1 MKYVLITTAITCNKI
16 RNLRVFYDQELYWML
31 YIMPFNTYN
40 KVVLFPFIDKKSPEK
55 LRHMLKVAQLAE
67 TDYEPESARFQSMCL
82 QSPSH
87 FTSNLPVA
95 GHLIIMVLRMPKGLT
110 HCLGALDSG

>member
-55 LRHMLKVAQLAE
+55 LRHVLKVAQLAE
-67 TDYEPESARFQSMCL
+67 TDYEPESAQFQSMCL